1 MYQTEKSLYQ
11 ALKTNLTKVHWQ
23 RIETGALQQ
32 GVPDVNA
39 CVHGSEFW
47 LELKCTTTDRV
58 SLTPFQVSWH
68 MRRAA
73 AGGRSW
79 ILVAHSKHNALT
91 LHRGADALRLL
102 EDGVSSSKAFSYSA
116 PVDWPQFLADVCLTD
131 SLETRLS
138 RD

>member
-11 ALKTNLTKVHWQ
+11 ALKNNLSKVHWQ

-39 CVHGSEFW
+39 CYGGHEFW
-47 LELKCTTTDRV
+47 LELKCTNTDRV
-58 SLTPFQVSWH
+58 SLSPFQVSWH

-79 ILVAHSKHNALT
+79 ILVGHSKHKVLT
-91 LHRGADALRLL
+91 LHRGGDVLNIMDHGL
-102 EDGVSSSKAFSYSA
+102 SSYTAFTYSA
-116 PVDWPQFLADVCLTD
+116 PIDWPQFMNDVCLTD
-131 SLETRLS
+131 SLETRLTIA
-138 RD
+138 